1 MFALRAGSG
10 WSPERRVC
18 AGALERVGVPE
29 YDVLIAGASFAG
41 IAVARALLEGGG
53 TGSRVLLVDRKPV
66 GEGQTSACAAPVG
79 LVRRMGAGA
88 SILQE
93 HDHLVFHT
101 PTGSLRWTLP
111 DPFCTFEYRRFCHDA
126 LAGLNLEVEVLPVA
140 GVEGQDVLTPRGR
153 LRARFLVDCTG
164 WRSVLA
170 RSLRSPPSPWLAL
183 GVETEVPYQ
192 MPPGLHFYFLPEVRA
207 GYAWAFPCGGTVRF
221 GVLRYFGK
229 GRGLAPRLPG
239 ERKLLHV
246 LEEFLKRFGLRP
258 SSTIHGGFLRG
269 GLHPPVRDRLFLVG
283 DAAGHCLPLS
293 GEGIRTAVQA
303 GWMCGTL
310 LREVLVGRLDV
321 ETAKAVYSGFIA
333 RQRLRYAVLGGM
345 EALVRILSPRA
356 IGLLLRATRWPFLQQ
371 AFLHH
376 YFALFQED
384 SLSPRGPINEVN
396 PGSAKAAGAGR
407 GSRTPKGL
415 GPSGF

>member
-1 MFALRAGSG
+1 M
-10 WSPERRVC
+10 
-18 AGALERVGVPE
+18 GVPE

-53 TGSRVLLVDRKPV
+53 TGCRLLLVDRKPV
-66 GEGQTSACAAPVG
+66 GEGQTSACAAPLG
-79 LVRRMGAGA
+79 LVRQMGAGG

-101 PTGSLRWTLP
+101 PAGTERWILP
-111 DPFCTFEYRRFCHDA
+111 EPFCTFEYRRFCHDA
-126 LAGLNLEVEVLPVA
+126 LAGLNLEVKVLPIA

-170 RSLRSPPSPWLAL
+170 RSADLPRFPPSPWLAL

-192 MPPGLHFYFLPEVRA
+192 MSPGLHFYFLPEVPG

-221 GVLRYFGK
+221 GVLRYLGK
-229 GRGLAPRLPG
+229 GRVFAPRLPG
-239 ERKLLHV
+239 ERRLLQM
-246 LEEFLKRFGLRP
+246 LEEFLGRFGLRP

-269 GLHPPVRDRLFLVG
+269 GLHPPVRDHLFLVG

-310 LREVLVGRLDV
+310 LREVLVGRLDL

-345 EALVRILSPRA
+345 EALMSILSPRA
-356 IGLLLRATRWPFLQQ
+356 IGLLLRATRWLSLQQ

-376 YFALFQED
+376 YFALFQQD
-384 SLSPRGPINEVN
+384 FGIR
-396 PGSAKAAGAGR
+396 
-407 GSRTPKGL
+407 RTP
-415 GPSGF
+415 